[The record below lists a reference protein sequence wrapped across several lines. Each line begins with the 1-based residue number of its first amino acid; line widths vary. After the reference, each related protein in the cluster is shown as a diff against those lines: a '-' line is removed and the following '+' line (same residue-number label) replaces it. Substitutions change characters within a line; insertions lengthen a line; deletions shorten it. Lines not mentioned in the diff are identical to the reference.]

1 MKKEKEK
8 KKKGIHWQKSMA
20 MTLVLILVVAAA
32 SFIITREINN
42 TEEQRS
48 FERLYEEA
56 AQIAMD
62 IKGYADNDEKQLE
75 RLAML
80 VKRYEDLASQELW
93 EVLDSYS
100 RIGMMSRIEILLPDN
115 TVLIK
120 GGEAIDAGEEL
131 SFAREAALGAHITD
145 RERSHRWRIHCT
157 PLHAC
162 GEGRGDHCHA
172 VRDHRAWYF
181 A

>member
-62 IKGYADNDEKQLE
+62 IKVYADNDEKQL
-75 RLAML
+75 
-80 VKRYEDLASQELW
+80 
-93 EVLDSYS
+93 
-100 RIGMMSRIEILLPDN
+100 
-115 TVLIK
+115 
-120 GGEAIDAGEEL
+120 
-131 SFAREAALGAHITD
+131 
-145 RERSHRWRIHCT
+145 
-157 PLHAC
+157 
-162 GEGRGDHCHA
+162 
-172 VRDHRAWYF
+172 
-181 A
+181 